1 MGAVESVKA
10 ASDIYAPIS
19 GTVHST
25 NSLLADKPS
34 LINSSPFQDGW
45 IAKLKIDKMDEFNA
59 LMDQAEY
66 DKFTQ

>member
-1 MGAVESVKA
+1 MEQPTFLGF
-10 ASDIYAPIS
+10 P
-19 GTVHST
+19 G
-25 NSLLADKPS
+25 LLADKPS
-34 LINSSPFQDGW
+34 LTNSSPFQDGW